1 MPTKTTHRHR
11 TVAAA
16 RSVLVVVERLGK
28 QTMLSDTLEL
38 NGYEVTTA
46 GSGSHALQKI
56 DALGIPDIVVMDAD
70 LSLMSRRADDFR
82 PARSRLR
89 RSADPAG
96 QAAAQPIDRD
106 DLPPI
111 RHIRFI
117 EKPVSVNL
125 LLRSVREE
133 LDAPDDAG

>member
-1 MPTKTTHRHR
+1 M
-11 TVAAA
+11 
-16 RSVLVVVERLGK
+16 LVVVERLGK

-70 LSLMSRRADDFR
+70 LSLMSGVQTI
-82 PARSRLR
+82 
-89 RSADPAG
+89 SALLDRGYDGPLILLVKQG
-96 QAAAQPIDRD
+96 VTIDRD

-111 RHIRFI
+111 RHMRFI

-133 LDAPDDAG
+133 LDAPDEES